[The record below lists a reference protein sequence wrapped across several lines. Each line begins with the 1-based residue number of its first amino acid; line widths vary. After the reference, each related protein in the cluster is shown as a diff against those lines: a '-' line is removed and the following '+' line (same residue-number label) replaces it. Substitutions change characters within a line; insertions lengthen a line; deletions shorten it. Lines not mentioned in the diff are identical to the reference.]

1 MCQGITPQNI
11 YSNLYPLVSCPGK
24 FHGTIKMHKLST
36 NNVDDLP
43 LRPILANIGTATY
56 HTEKYLV
63 KLLSPLGTS
72 EYTIINTTDL
82 SNSSVKKK
90 FFLDMKWFHLM

>member
-1 MCQGITPQNI
+1 MCKGITLQNI
-11 YSNLYPLVSCPGK
+11 YSNLYPLDSCPGK
-24 FHGTIKMHKLST
+24 FHGTNKMHQLST

-43 LRPILANIGTATY
+43 LRPIIANIGTATY

-63 KLLSPLGTS
+63 KLLSPLGSS
-72 EYTIINTTDL
+72 EYTIINTTGL

-90 FFLDMKWFHLM
+90 FFFG